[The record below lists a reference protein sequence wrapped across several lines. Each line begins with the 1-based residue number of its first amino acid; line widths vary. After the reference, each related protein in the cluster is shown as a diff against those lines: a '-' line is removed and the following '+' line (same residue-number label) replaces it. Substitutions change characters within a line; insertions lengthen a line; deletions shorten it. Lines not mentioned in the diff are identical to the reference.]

1 MQLVTT
7 AVNVVLGFGAIAV
20 MLRTLRWR
28 QHVFADDGLK
38 AATGSE
44 PPGSD
49 PAAPSSRSAL
59 PGRANGV

>member
-7 AVNVVLGFGAIAV
+7 AVNVLLGFGAIAV

-28 QHVFADDGLK
+28 QHVYGDEGLS

-44 PPGSD
+44 PPGPD
-49 PAAPSSRSAL
+49 PAAPPAPSAL